1 MNYQFNPLDNDIYK
15 FYMQM
20 ASMKCFPE
28 AYGVWKFYN
37 RNPKTK
43 FTEEFV
49 ACLKSKLHEAPYV
62 RFNDLSVLKET
73 GVFEQ
78 WYLDFLY
85 DFRYSTDGIVFDLDE
100 EGNFE
105 LTVEGLIYNKILWE
119 VPLLAMI
126 SEAYFET
133 IDTDWTINQQFEKAN
148 AKAEKLFY
156 NNCLFADFGTRRRR
170 SFQTQEIVVGAFS
183 NFDNFVG
190 TSNVLLASEYDV
202 KPIGTMA
209 HEWYMINSALCG
221 LRHANKFALENWTK
235 VYGGKLG
242 IALPD
247 TFGSDAFFNDFDL
260 KLAKTFDGIRHDS
273 SCPFEFGEK
282 IIKHYGKLNINP
294 LHKTI
299 VFSDSLDVERAIE
312 IQQCFKDRIN
322 CSFGIGTHFTNDFED
337 SPALNIV
344 IKLDSVNR
352 IPVVKL
358 GDGQGKACGD
368 KRAVENARWTFG
380 LN

>member
-1 MNYQFNPLDNDIYK
+1 M
-15 FYMQM
+15 
-20 ASMKCFPE
+20 
-28 AYGVWKFYN
+28 
-37 RNPKTK
+37 
-43 FTEEFV
+43 
-49 ACLKSKLHEAPYV
+49 
-62 RFNDLSVLKET
+62 RFNDLSVLKRT
-73 GVFEQ
+73 GVFKQ
-78 WYLDFLY
+78 WYLNFLY
-85 DFRYSTDGIVFDLDE
+85 NFRYSTDGIVFNLDE

-148 AKAEKLFY
+148 AKAKKLFY

-190 TSNVLLASEYDV
+190 TSNVLLASEYDM

-209 HEWYMINSALCG
+209 HEWIMINSALCG
-221 LRHANKFALENWTK
+221 LRHANKYALENWTK
-235 VYGGKLG
+235 VYGGSLG

-260 KLAKTFDGIRHDS
+260 KHAKLFDGVRHDS
-273 SCPFEFGEK
+273 GCPFEFGEK
-282 IIKHYGKLNINP
+282 VIRYYEKLKINP

-299 VFSDSLDVERAIE
+299 IFSDSLNVEKAIK
-312 IQQCFKDRIN
+312 IKQYFQDRIN

-337 SPALNIV
+337 SSPLNIV
-344 IKLDSVNR
+344 IKLDSVND
-352 IPVVKL
+352 INVVKL
-358 GDGQGKACGD
+358 SDEQGKACGN
-368 KRAVENARWTFG
+368 KRAVENANWTFR